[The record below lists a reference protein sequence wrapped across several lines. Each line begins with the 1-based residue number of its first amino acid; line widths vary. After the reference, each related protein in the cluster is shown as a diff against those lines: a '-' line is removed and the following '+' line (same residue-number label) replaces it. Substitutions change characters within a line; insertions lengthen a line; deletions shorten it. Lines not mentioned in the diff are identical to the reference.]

1 MLQPLSFWLIPTLDD
16 REFFQQIIDRLA
28 ACYDA
33 PRFTPHVTLY
43 FGNFAEESLGELMS
57 QVGRTVLPQGLELRV
72 DRLRYTD
79 QFTRTLFVQ
88 FQPQSIA
95 TQLSETLAQS
105 DLEPAGFS
113 LDPHLSLIY
122 QTLDPATKQ
131 QLVTEIQLPR
141 STVRFDQLW
150 AVSTCTP
157 VQTRA
162 DVESWRVL
170 HQVRWPSIMYPENW
184 TEE

>member
-1 MLQPLSFWLIPTLDD
+1 VLQNISFWLIPTLDD
-16 REFFQQIIDRLA
+16 REFFQQTIDRLA
-28 ACYDA
+28 AQYDA

-43 FGNFAEESLGELMS
+43 FGAFAEESLGELMQQIS
-57 QVGRTVLPQGLELRV
+57 GTVPPHGLELRV
-72 DRLRYTD
+72 DRLLYTD

-88 FQPQSIA
+88 FHPQPIA
-95 TQLSETLAQS
+95 TQLSETLSQS
-105 DLEPAGFS
+105 DLAPTGFS
-113 LDPHLSLIY
+113 LDPHLSLMY
-122 QTLDPATKQ
+122 QALAPATKQ

-150 AVSTCTP
+150 AVCTGTS

-170 HQVRWPSIMYPENW
+170 HPVQLLA
-184 TEE
+184 

>member
-1 MLQPLSFWLIPTLDD
+1 VLQPLSFWLIPTLDD

-28 ACYDA
+28 ARYEA

-43 FGNFAEESLGELMS
+43 FGKFAQESVAELLS
-57 QVGRTVLPQGLELRV
+57 QVGRTVTLQGVELRV
-72 DRLRYTD
+72 DRLHYTD

-88 FQPQSIA
+88 FHPQSIA
-95 TQLSETLAQS
+95 TQFSEILAQS
-105 DLEPAGFS
+105 DLDPVGFS

-122 QTLDPATKQ
+122 QPLDLATKQ

-141 STVRFDQLW
+141 SIVRFDQLW
-150 AVSTCTP
+150 AVSTGIS

-162 DVESWRVL
+162 DVESWQVL
-170 HQVRWPSIMYPENW
+170 HQVSGPS
-184 TEE
+184 